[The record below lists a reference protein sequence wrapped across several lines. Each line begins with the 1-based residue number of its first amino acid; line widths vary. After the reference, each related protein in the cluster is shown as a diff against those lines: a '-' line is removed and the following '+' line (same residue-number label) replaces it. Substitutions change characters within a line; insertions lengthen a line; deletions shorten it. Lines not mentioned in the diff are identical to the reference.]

1 MRGEL
6 PIAGT
11 HAAAFTIPIYHNGEL
26 HLKYAKQVFFFPRE
40 NLWFYSIFMPL
51 INFLQLHFLQREN

>member
-26 HLKYAKQVFFFPRE
+26 HLKYAKQVFFFQE
-40 NLWFYSIFMPL
+40 KIYGFTLYSCL
-51 INFLQLHFLQREN
+51 